1 MPLNLF
7 ALTSDP
13 ARRVLK
19 FSLSNEVQ
27 VELTAYFEAQEQSF
41 NDYIEEEIEFDGK
54 YKPDAGEVL
63 VINGF
68 DDIDGLENA
77 IRNPLT
83 IHQVE
88 ASPEVMGSIK
98 AIFSG
103 YVDEANNVVLLIQCF
118 DKRKIIS
125 TNGLSIFHAA
135 DVFKKIEGIGL
146 TLDTKLAATLIGNRL
161 RFFSFHVMRQLF
173 DMSEY
178 YREAT
183 DSDIN
188 EFAQLECISV
198 DDMPQLI
205 AMADTAVRRKVSLIQ
220 QSQILERVAVA
231 DIRTVAME
239 FDIPLA
245 TVVSDGIEKIRLPTN
260 KADLKKILRFL
271 DEDYY
276 KSPLSN
282 TQFLSNS
289 KRAV

>member
-1 MPLNLF
+1 
-7 ALTSDP
+7 
-13 ARRVLK
+13 
-19 FSLSNEVQ
+19 
-27 VELTAYFEAQEQSF
+27 
-41 NDYIEEEIEFDGK
+41 
-54 YKPDAGEVL
+54 
-63 VINGF
+63 
-68 DDIDGLENA
+68 
-77 IRNPLT
+77 
-83 IHQVE
+83 
-88 ASPEVMGSIK
+88 MGSIK
-98 AIFSG
+98 ALFSG
-103 YVDEANNVVLLIQCF
+103 YVDGANNVVSLIQCF

-125 TNGLSIFHAA
+125 TNGLSIFHSA

-161 RFFSFHVMRQLF
+161 KFFSFHVMRQVF

-183 DSDIN
+183 DADIN

-198 DDMPQLI
+198 DNQQLLVS
-205 AMADTAVRRKVSLIQ
+205 MADTAVRRKVSLIQ
-220 QSQILERVAVA
+220 QSQILERVEIA

-239 FDIPLA
+239 FNIPLA
-245 TVVSDGIEKIRLPTN
+245 TVVSEGVEKIRLPNN